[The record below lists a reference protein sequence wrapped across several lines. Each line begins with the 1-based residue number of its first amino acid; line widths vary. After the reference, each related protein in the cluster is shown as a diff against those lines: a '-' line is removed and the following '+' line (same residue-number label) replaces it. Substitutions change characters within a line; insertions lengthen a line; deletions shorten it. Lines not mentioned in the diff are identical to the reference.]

1 MSDQTDR
8 TSQLRDRIE
17 SMIEDLE
24 RHVRV
29 LDSIEE
35 EPDDYD
41 DDEVVQY
48 TDKLDEGLDGA
59 TFLDDAESAMA
70 PLEEAVE
77 EAEQEFLENARVI
90 VDDREIEGVELLY
103 VESDEAAVLVES
115 PKVNQLRGGAQLLEL
130 EDGRQFEFAVDE
142 TLVADVA
149 DDKTGDLKL
158 VLSLQEI

>member
-149 DDKTGDLKL
+149 EDKTGDLKL
-158 VLSLQEI
+158 VLSLQEL